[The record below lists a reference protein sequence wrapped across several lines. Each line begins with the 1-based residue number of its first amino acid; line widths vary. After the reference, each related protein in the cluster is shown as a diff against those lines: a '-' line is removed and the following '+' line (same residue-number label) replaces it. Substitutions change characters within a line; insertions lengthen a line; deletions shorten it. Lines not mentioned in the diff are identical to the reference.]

1 VIAGAQ
7 SCFPLL
13 AAEPLPVRRSLG
25 EGGSAARE
33 RGALASATLTS
44 ASKTRARNFC
54 ARPSGRLSRRRR
66 VRSMFTPGSR
76 ACGYRTASGRG
87 KWPNRDPL
95 GELGG
100 LNLYGF
106 TDNNPLNRVD
116 IDGRVAPVIVV
127 GGISIGALEAA
138 AAAFGISAIACL
150 STPACRD
157 AAMRLTQEALEEA
170 AEAAKE
176 AIRRCMPCSRRH
188 PTWPRCSGPSDPVS
202 AVLRGAQ
209 GLYPGWS
216 PYSAEIRDVRPA
228 DAAACPS
235 GGEWYTIKTEF
246 FAMIQTGTIYHTM
259 PISVVCCNCCGR
271 WLEGK
276 SCRIIHPGRGSGGA
290 PPPPSQPPFPGPR

>member
-1 VIAGAQ
+1 
-7 SCFPLL
+7 
-13 AAEPLPVRRSLG
+13 
-25 EGGSAARE
+25 
-33 RGALASATLTS
+33 
-44 ASKTRARNFC
+44 
-54 ARPSGRLSRRRR
+54 
-66 VRSMFTPGSR
+66 
-76 ACGYRTASGRG
+76 
-87 KWPNRDPL
+87 
-95 GELGG
+95 
-100 LNLYGF
+100 
-106 TDNNPLNRVD
+106 
-116 IDGRVAPVIVV
+116 
-127 GGISIGALEAA
+127 
-138 AAAFGISAIACL
+138 
-150 STPACRD
+150 
-157 AAMRLTQEALEEA
+157 MRLTQEALEEA